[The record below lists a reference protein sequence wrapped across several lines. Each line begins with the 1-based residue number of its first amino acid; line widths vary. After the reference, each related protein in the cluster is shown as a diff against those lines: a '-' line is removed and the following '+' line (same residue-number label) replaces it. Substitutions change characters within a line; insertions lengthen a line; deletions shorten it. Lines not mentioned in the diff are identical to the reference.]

1 MLSVIIFL
9 RHVVYIF
16 IDNRR
21 HRSWRVYST
30 VMVINLNFGRLFG
43 FDLVPLYQHQHAQKM
58 NHSELLLGCI
68 VIKTHID

>member
-1 MLSVIIFL
+1 
-9 RHVVYIF
+9 
-16 IDNRR
+16 
-21 HRSWRVYST
+21 VYST